1 LRIEVVQH
9 WALLNSLQMT
19 GLDTVK
25 DEIIQIACYVTD
37 HDLNLLEDEGFET
50 VVHQSKELMDSM
62 DNWCTRTHAKTGL
75 TPRVL
80 ASEVTPKAAAEA
92 LFEYVQ
98 RLVPKS
104 GKALLAGNSVHHDK
118 VFLNKGPYSIVIN
131 HLHHRV
137 LDVST
142 IKEAARRWSSDD
154 VLRSGPKKK
163 GTHEARQDILESI
176 EEARYYRDVLF
187 KPAVL

>member
-1 LRIEVVQH
+1 
-9 WALLNSLQMT
+9 MT

-37 HDLNLLEDEGFET
+37 HDLNLLESEGFET
-50 VVHQSKELMDSM
+50 VVHQSQALMDGM
-62 DNWCTRTHAKTGL
+62 DAWCTKTHNKTGL

-80 ASEVTPKAAAEA
+80 ASDVTPQAAADA
-92 LFEYVQ
+92 LLEYVQ
-98 RLVPKS
+98 KLVPKS

-118 VFLNKGPYSIVIN
+118 VFLNKGPYSSVID

-137 LDVST
+137 LDVSS
-142 IKEAARRWSSDD
+142 IKEAVRRWSSEDI
-154 VLRSGPKKK
+154 LKGCPRKT

-187 KPAVL
+187 KPAVLEEATTDDPPKGAK